1 MDIEIKPIAN
11 FLENETVLKRVPN
24 ELIPLAKKRF
34 PWTGFLSFDEDE
46 LIGMCGFKDEPTE
59 DGTVGIAYFTFPEN
73 EGRGCASGMARE
85 LLAIA
90 AASNEVNCVLA
101 HTLKE
106 ENASTKILKRLSF
119 DFKGEVIDP
128 EDGSV
133 WRWSKTYRGRFLRP
147 SVHKP
152 KRQSCTV

>member
-1 MDIEIKPIAN
+1 MAIDIKPIAD
-11 FLENETVLKRVPN
+11 FLDNQDILNRVPN

-34 PWTGFLSFDEDE
+34 PWTGFLGFDGDE
-46 LIGMCGFKDEPTE
+46 LVGICGFKDFPTD
-59 DGTVGIAYFTFPEN
+59 DGAVEIAYFTSPDN

-85 LLAIA
+85 LVALAS
-90 AASNEVNCVLA
+90 ASNEANCVIA

-119 DFKGEVIDP
+119 EFKGEVIDP

-133 WRWSKTYRGRFLRP
+133 WRWTKQ
-147 SVHKP
+147 V
-152 KRQSCTV
+152 